1 MARQAKGPKK
11 PKKPSKKGP
20 LSVAVI
26 VAVPPAPPPAP
37 PPVARPRVNWQA
49 RLQLPAVP
57 VVVPPAPV
65 GPRPELP
72 PHAPANSTAT
82 ARRTATTAR
91 AVALAAQDV
100 WDTQQ
105 LAHDNAVAYNNGQRR
120 SGRVTAKPKRLIDEK
135 E

>member
-1 MARQAKGPKK
+1 MPHQAKGPKK
-11 PKKPSKKGP
+11 PSKPSKKGP
-20 LSVAVI
+20 LGVAVI
-26 VAVPPAPPPAP
+26 VAAASAP

-49 RLQLPAVP
+49 RLQLPAAP

-72 PHAPANSTAT
+72 PHAPANSTAV
-82 ARRTATTAR
+82 ARRAATVAR
-91 AVALAAQDV
+91 SVALAAQDV

-120 SGRVTAKPKRLIDEK
+120 SGRAKAKPKRLIDEK